1 MLGPTSAA
9 HSQWR
14 RITRIREP
22 SLEELQMF
30 PVTSIDI
37 VSTERSRRLE
47 GYRTWSRRRHQTA
60 GADADDVARPEH
72 GHHPV
77 LRPAFGR

>member
-1 MLGPTSAA
+1 
-9 HSQWR
+9 
-14 RITRIREP
+14 
-22 SLEELQMF
+22 MF

-37 VSTERSRRLE
+37 VGTERSRRLE

-72 GHHPV
+72 GHHSV